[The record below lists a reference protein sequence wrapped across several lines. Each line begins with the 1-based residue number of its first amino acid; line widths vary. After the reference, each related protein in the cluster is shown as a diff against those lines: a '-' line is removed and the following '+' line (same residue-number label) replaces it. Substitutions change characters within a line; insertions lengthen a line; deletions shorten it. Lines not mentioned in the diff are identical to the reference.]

1 VHLQFL
7 QRAGATQWVNAGS
20 VGMPY
25 EGAPGAYWLALPG
38 GGAAPGHRVT
48 RYDVAAAERA
58 IRASGYPDADDVV
71 AAITGAVSREE
82 ALDAFSPR
90 S

>member
-1 VHLQFL
+1 
-7 QRAGATQWVNAGS
+7 
-20 VGMPY
+20 MPY

-38 GGAAPGHRVT
+38 GAAAPDHRVT

-90 S
+90 P